1 MHTFNKMRKQN
12 KNRNT
17 SEIISEMRQMLHEP
31 KLTVENMIFSELD
44 NKDFDDMKNS
54 EEYYD
59 EEPNNYNN
67 QKQTV
72 ENDTVSINDSINKIR
87 QIALSA
93 IAQLADDPTS
103 PEYDLMKK
111 IWNLCD
117 KKFEVQNGN
126 KRNSNGED

>member
-1 MHTFNKMRKQN
+1 MRKQN

-44 NKDFDDMKNS
+44 DKDFDNRRDS

-59 EEPNNYNN
+59 EEPNYSDN

-72 ENDTVSINDSINKIR
+72 TDDTVSVNDSINKIR

-93 IAQLADDPTS
+93 IAQLADDPSS

-117 KKFEVQNGN
+117 KKFEIQNGN
-126 KRNSNGED
+126 KRNNNGED

>member
-1 MHTFNKMRKQN
+1 MRKQN

-59 EEPNNYNN
+59 EEPNSYDN

-72 ENDTVSINDSINKIR
+72 TNDTVNVNDSVNKIR

-93 IAQLADDPTS
+93 IAQLADDPSS

-117 KKFEVQNGN
+117 KKFETQNGN
-126 KRNSNGED
+126 KRDNNGEN